1 MAGSKAMKMEG
12 NKVFIEIS
20 DILEAIIVKN
30 MDIMQLSVLKRI

>member
-20 DILEAIIVKN
+20 DILNVIIVKN
-30 MDIMQLSVLKRI
+30 MNIMQLRVLRKK